1 MAAARLSRELAAAPL
16 HSPRGSIAPCCGSAT
31 RLRRSHQFDHRQ
43 LSRPRDMNEATQR
56 VTYNARNFSGN
67 YLLIVVILAVWAL

>member
-1 MAAARLSRELAAAPL
+1 
-16 HSPRGSIAPCCGSAT
+16 
-31 RLRRSHQFDHRQ
+31 
-43 LSRPRDMNEATQR
+43 MNEATQR